1 MAKVTLKINGQEV
14 EVEKGT
20 TILEAAKQIGVY
32 IPTLCY
38 HPNLPLEEA
47 CRICVVEDVR
57 GSWSTLVAGCVF
69 PCRNGMVIETDSEM
83 VNDARR
89 TIMNLLLSDHPND
102 CMTCYATGS
111 CELQDMAHL
120 YSIKGVAYKGQRH
133 NYPVDYDKNP
143 YLHLDMNKCIL
154 CRRCIRAC
162 HDIEGADIWTKV
174 GRGFDQRIATAF
186 DLPLEE
192 AGCEFCGHCAD
203 FCPVDAIGFRGGRG
217 QVRSWQLRKTSTVCL
232 QCPSGCRAQYETRDG
247 KVVRVR
253 GDFNSPASAGAL
265 CKMGR
270 FNFDFINSP
279 ARLVDASLKD
289 GGTVSV
295 EEALKTAAAALEKV
309 RDTAGGGAI
318 GVLCGGMLTNE
329 EYYMAQKLARGALLT
344 NNVDNIAGPW
354 QQAIY
359 DGLSNSLGL
368 GAMTNTLDDIAKA
381 GAVLVLGSN
390 TLEKHAI
397 AALRARKARREDAV
411 LIVAHSEAV
420 PLTKTANI
428 HLKLNQGTEDLL
440 LAGLLKVVVAEE
452 LYNKEYVEQY
462 TQDFQKLTKSLE
474 KLNLA
479 EVAEKTGLSEDE
491 IKNAARLYAG
501 RSPSCLVYGVD
512 LNSPASEGFYR
523 MCSALQLMLGSVG
536 MVGGGVNVM
545 GGAGNAQGAADFGA
559 VAKYLTGYRPATSS
573 AARKVVG
580 KLWGV
585 DPADKAG
592 VSWPDMFA
600 GIEKGEIKA
609 LYLLGVNPFELGM
622 PQEKVQAALGRLDL
636 LIVQDCV
643 SNEACKY
650 AHVVLPAASFIE
662 KEGTATNCER
672 RVQMLEKAMDSPGNA
687 MSDFE
692 LINGLLG
699 CLKPELKTE
708 SLGSAFVEAVQLMT
722 ELSGVDPAQI
732 SIDGLQWPVTSAGP
746 GTERLGL
753 PEDGKVK
760 FRFFA
765 AKL

>member
-397 AALRARKARREDAV
+397 AALRARKARREDAA

>member
-32 IPTLCY
+32 VPTLCY

-47 CRICVVEDVR
+47 CRICVVEDIR

-120 YSIKGVAYKGQRH
+120 YSVKGEAYKGARH
-133 NYPVDYDKNP
+133 DYPVDYDKNP

-174 GRGFDQRIATAF
+174 GRGFDQKIATAF
-186 DLPLEE
+186 DLPLSE

-217 QVRSWQLRKTSTVCL
+217 EVRSWQLRKTSTVCL

-247 KVVRVR
+247 KVVRIR
-253 GDFNSPASAGAL
+253 ADFNSPASSGAL

-279 ARLVDASLKD
+279 ERLVDAGLKG

-309 RDTAGGGAI
+309 RDTSGGAAI
-318 GVLCGGMLTNE
+318 GVVCGGMLTNE

-359 DGLSNSLGL
+359 EGLSNSLGM

-381 GAVLVLGSN
+381 GSVLVLGSN

-397 AALRARKARREDAV
+397 AALRARKARREDAA

-428 HLKLNQGTEDLL
+428 HLKLNSGTEDLL
-440 LAGLLKVVVAEE
+440 LIGLLKVVVGEE
-452 LYNKEYVEQY
+452 LYKKEYVEQY

-474 KLNLA
+474 KVNLA

-491 IKNAARLYAG
+491 IKAAARLYAE

-512 LNSPASEGFYR
+512 LSSPCSEGFYR

-536 MVGGGVNVM
+536 QVGGGVNVM

-585 DPADKAG
+585 EPADKAG
-592 VSWPDMFA
+592 LSWPEMFA
-600 GIEKGEIKA
+600 GIEKGDIKA

-622 PQEKVQAALGRLDL
+622 AQDKVQAALGRLEL

-643 SNEACKY
+643 SNEACKF
-650 AHVVLPAASFIE
+650 AHVVLPSASFIE

-672 RVQMLEKAMDSPGNA
+672 RVQILEKAMESPGNA
-687 MSDFE
+687 VADFD
-692 LINGLLG
+692 LINSLLG
-699 CLKPELKTE
+699 YLKPELKTE
-708 SLGSAFVEAVQLMT
+708 SLGGAFVEAVQLMT
-722 ELSGVDPAQI
+722 ELSGVDPAEI
-732 SIDGLQWPVTSAGP
+732 SIDGLQWPVTPAGP

-765 AKL
+765 AKV